1 MNPSLEI
8 ATVHSGAIMASLW
21 TVERVKRPIPTH
33 CIQVHR
39 LDIHRLPER
48 SRTRAA
54 AILEKHPRTRWIIA
68 VMDWRGIESL
78 KHPTP

>member
-1 MNPSLEI
+1 MNPALEL
-8 ATVHSGAIMASLW
+8 ATIHKGAVMASRW
-21 TVERVKRPIPTH
+21 TVERVKRPIPPC

-54 AILEKHPRTRWIIA
+54 AILLKHPRTRWIIA
-68 VMDWRGIESL
+68 VMDWRGVESL
-78 KHPTP
+78 KP